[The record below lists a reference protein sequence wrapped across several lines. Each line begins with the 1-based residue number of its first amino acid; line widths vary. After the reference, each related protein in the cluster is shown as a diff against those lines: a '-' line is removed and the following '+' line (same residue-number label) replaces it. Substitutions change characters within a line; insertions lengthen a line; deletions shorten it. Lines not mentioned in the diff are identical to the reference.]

1 MLFFYYLCLK
11 ITTWAF
17 PYASVD
23 IYNVDIYIIM
33 RNYIRLILANIAV
46 LTVTAQT
53 ATYYDTTSGV
63 SHWVVSDILQD
74 RQGFIWLSTWNGLN
88 RFDGY
93 EFRQVKASPG
103 DGTGI
108 TSSVIR
114 QIWSD
119 ARGDIVCRTDNGVF
133 MLDMRN
139 YKLRDVAAASVRSS
153 RQTSAALT
161 DREGNRWS
169 IGRYGVTKTSPV
181 HHPATIVSGTEGVQ
195 ARAFMTDDTGH
206 WWLATKEDKC
216 IRVYD
221 GSNTLTGYLGSDGRL
236 HREKTPFGESAYA
249 IMRTSRGDVWVGCKP
264 GALLRL
270 RKRADGAYHVERM
283 NMKGLTND
291 VVYHL
296 AEDNKGRLWV
306 ATFGGGVQCIVNP
319 HDDKPRCV
327 NYVKDKAFAGEAAY
341 VRRVLITRGGQIVC
355 ATRGGLVVGDIGH
368 ADASRVSF
376 RSIVRDGKR
385 YGSLCGND
393 VMDVV
398 EDGRGNV
405 FIATENDGVDM
416 IAGKNLTAGQ
426 PVFKHFLTST
436 SSLTSDACIAMTVKG
451 DGHIMIVSTDRVM
464 DFSPYADSTVTY
476 SRKFW
481 DERCHFSEERPLR
494 LPSGAWVFGTEQGA
508 YIATT
513 HNMETRGYQPPLVFT
528 ELQVGGGMADI
539 GVSVRDTVTLEAAER
554 SFTIRYAALDYTDN
568 SGILYRTRLDDGAW
582 SRATADRSVSFY
594 NLPPGEYTLY
604 VQSTDR
610 YGRWIDNTRRMVIV
624 VRPYWYETLWARIV
638 AWLLVIGIVAGAV
651 TTVGHIRRLHRQRRE
666 LLDSYMELLAGT
678 TSQSAVAEP
687 SEEPLAA
694 ALPATLSA
702 DDRRFL
708 DKVREYI
715 EQNIGNSDASIE
727 DMASYSATSRS
738 SLNRKLRSLV
748 GITAG
753 QLLID
758 ARMQRA
764 HQLITSPA
772 DDVLRDVAQ
781 VAYQCGYSDSRYF
794 SRCYKQR
801 YGVTPAEA
809 LRQ

>member
-11 ITTWAF
+11 ITTRAF

-161 DREGNRWS
+161 DREGNQWS

-221 GSNTLTGYLGSDGRL
+221 GSNTLMGYLGSDGRL

-249 IMRTSRGDVWVGCKP
+249 IMRTSHGDVWVGCKP

-296 AEDNKGRLWV
+296 AEDNKGRLWA
-306 ATFGGGVQCIVNP
+306 ATFGGGVQCVVNP

-355 ATRGGLVVGDIGH
+355 ATRDGLSQTVLELIPPELRRRGLFP
-368 ADASRVSF
+368 A
-376 RSIVRDGKR
+376 
-385 YGSLCGND
+385 
-393 VMDVV
+393 
-398 EDGRGNV
+398 GRLDKD
-405 FIATENDGVDM
+405 TEGFVL
-416 IAGKNLTAGQ
+416 IT
-426 PVFKHFLTST
+426 
-436 SSLTSDACIAMTVKG
+436 
-451 DGHIMIVSTDRVM
+451 
-464 DFSPYADSTVTY
+464 
-476 SRKFW
+476 
-481 DERCHFSEERPLR
+481 
-494 LPSGAWVFGTEQGA
+494 
-508 YIATT
+508 
-513 HNMETRGYQPPLVFT
+513 
-528 ELQVGGGMADI
+528 
-539 GVSVRDTVTLEAAER
+539 
-554 SFTIRYAALDYTDN
+554 
-568 SGILYRTRLDDGAW
+568 DDGALAHKML
-582 SRATADRSVSFY
+582 SPKSHVPKTYLVGTAYPVTEELVPAFAGGLAIDGGETCLPAQLTLSEDPFRCTLTIHEGKFHQVKRMFEAVGNRVTSLKRISIGRLALDE
-594 NLPPGEYTLY
+594 NLPLGGCLEILHKD
-604 VQSTDR
+604 V
-610 YGRWIDNTRRMVIV
+610 
-624 VRPYWYETLWARIV
+624 EK
-638 AWLLVIGIVAGAV
+638 LL
-651 TTVGHIRRLHRQRRE
+651 
-666 LLDSYMELLAGT
+666 S
-678 TSQSAVAEP
+678 
-687 SEEPLAA
+687 
-694 ALPATLSA
+694 
-702 DDRRFL
+702 
-708 DKVREYI
+708 
-715 EQNIGNSDASIE
+715 
-727 DMASYSATSRS
+727 
-738 SLNRKLRSLV
+738 
-748 GITAG
+748 
-753 QLLID
+753 
-758 ARMQRA
+758 
-764 HQLITSPA
+764 
-772 DDVLRDVAQ
+772 
-781 VAYQCGYSDSRYF
+781 C
-794 SRCYKQR
+794 
-801 YGVTPAEA
+801 
-809 LRQ
+809 